1 LIGLT
6 MVAPPLRIVLIEDH
20 DLTRAGMRLMLRH
33 SGVEVVAEAT
43 TGQEGLNLIAQHQ
56 PDLAMVDIGLPDLD
70 GVTVTRAI
78 KAQFPQI
85 KVLILSLQDME
96 ETVAAAFAAGAD
108 SYCMKDISPDNLL
121 LALRLTNQGISWL
134 DPAIAPKVLKQL
146 KIHRVAVPPSML
158 TKRELEVL
166 ELIVAGQSNQS
177 ISERLYVSVG
187 TVKTH
192 VRNILNKLG
201 VEDRAQAA
209 VLALRSGLVL

>member
-1 LIGLT
+1 